1 MRSGLQKPGAIPFL
15 ALLVFSLF
23 SLVPSLAK
31 EWDLYNVR
39 LGYIG
44 YRNDVRHVSR
54 VKDNWADVRTTR
66 SRVSGTGWKPWLL
79 DGYYQEF
86 YERKARPRRCAVDAP
101 SRSSFEAAAVFDT
114 DPLAF
119 PARESSAFT
128 RGVRAFKA
136 MVIRQ
141 PDESQLLPTFSAE
154 ADAIEQLPTRLS
166 VLVNSSVTA
175 AAPPD
180 GGLFGVS
187 PTSNS
192 MIPATSSVIE
202 VSRWLLGLS
211 RASWQQVCRA
221 GSEYLENMPAWPSL
235 REASQPIDLSR
246 HDNHTTSSH
255 PTVPHNHAPREQPI
269 PPKAVVVN
277 RSDDVDDTS
286 HSASTPSA
294 TPPPPA
300 LSQNST
306 ATTAGQSKVAGFQQ
320 ETEHMRRGSCMA
332 IVIGLVVG
340 VMWF

>member
-154 ADAIEQLPTRLS
+154 GDAIEQLPTRLS
-166 VLVNSSVTA
+166 ALVNSSVTA

-180 GGLFGVS
+180 DGLFGVS

-211 RASWQQVCRA
+211 RASWQQFHITTR
-221 GSEYLENMPAWPSL
+221 PANNL
-235 REASQPIDLSR
+235 Y
-246 HDNHTTSSH
+246 
-255 PTVPHNHAPREQPI
+255 
-269 PPKAVVVN
+269 PPKQQ
-277 RSDDVDDTS
+277 SQ
-286 HSASTPSA
+286 SASTPSA

>member
-31 EWDLYNVR
+31 EWDLYNVH

-44 YRNDVRHVSR
+44 YRNDVRHVSG
-54 VKDNWADVRTTR
+54 VKDNWADARTR
-66 SRVSGTGWKPWLL
+66 SRVAGSGWKPWLL
-79 DGYYQEF
+79 DGYYQGF
-86 YERKARPRRCAVDAP
+86 HERKARPRRCAVDAT

-154 ADAIEQLPTRLS
+154 GDAIEQLPTRLS
-166 VLVNSSVTA
+166 ALVNSSVTP

-180 GGLFGVS
+180 DGPFRESPVS
-187 PTSNS
+187 TA
-192 MIPATSSVIE
+192 MIPATSSVAE
-202 VSRWLLGLS
+202 VSRWLLGWS
-211 RASWQQVCRA
+211 RTSWQQVCRA
-221 GSEYLENMPAWPSL
+221 GSEYLENMTAWSSF
-235 REASQPIDLSR
+235 REGSQPIDLLQ
-246 HDNHTTSSH
+246 HDDHTTSSH
-255 PTVPHNHAPREQPI
+255 PTVPHSDVSREQPI
-269 PPKAVVVN
+269 SPKSMVVN
-277 RSDDVDDTS
+277 SSTDVDDAS
-286 HSASTPSA
+286 QSVSTPSA

-300 LSQNST
+300 LSPNST

>member
-1 MRSGLQKPGAIPFL
+1 MMRSGLQKPGAIPFL

-31 EWDLYNVR
+31 EWDFYNVH

-54 VKDNWADVRTTR
+54 VKDNWADVRTR

-79 DGYYQEF
+79 DGYQGF

-136 MVIRQ
+136 LVIRQ
-141 PDESQLLPTFSAE
+141 PDESQLLPTFAAE
-154 ADAIEQLPTRLS
+154 GDAIEQLPTRLS
-166 VLVNSSVTA
+166 ALANSSVIP
-175 AAPPD
+175 AAPLDD
-180 GGLFGVS
+180 GPFGVS

-192 MIPATSSVIE
+192 MIPATSSVVD

-221 GSEYLENMPAWPSL
+221 GSEYLENMTAWQA
-235 REASQPIDLSR
+235 RQPNFDLSQ
-246 HDNHTTSSH
+246 HNNHTTSSH
-255 PTVPHNHAPREQPI
+255 PTVPHNHTPREQPI

-277 RSDDVDDTS
+277 DSDDIADDAS
-286 HSASTPSA
+286 QSAPTPSA

-300 LSQNST
+300 LSPNST
-306 ATTAGQSKVAGFQQ
+306 APTAGQSKVAGFQQ